1 MTKYTTTLTLQE
13 IFIARTKIAELIHP
27 IRTLNKHFTT
37 SLVNFVGL
45 LQLHK
50 KNKRFCEATNFTITS
65 NNMFHTQPSYTTFL
79 VL

>member
-13 IFIARTKIAELIHP
+13 IFIARTKIAELVHP

-50 KNKRFCEATNFTITS
+50 KTRDSARHTNFTITS
-65 NNMFHTQPSYTTFL
+65 NNMFHT
-79 VL
+79 